1 MKIVMLA
8 DTYSPLLGGIQTH
21 VQTLAEYLSRSGHN
35 ITVVTSRPGHSPCFE
50 IRNGVN
56 IYRISGFLQSLP
68 FLFKDP
74 QRKYQPPVRDWLLM
88 AKLRNL
94 MKRERPDIIHAHGWT
109 LYSALP
115 LAAKFQIPIVV
126 TLHDY
131 RFVCPKIILMDGD
144 KICTKVLTS
153 HCIDCG
159 KGQYGLLK
167 SLFAYL
173 GVKSGVKRLKP
184 VAKFLAVSSFV
195 KEVYRKNLGLPDEK
209 IVVMPNFYREFTDG
223 EKPETKFELP
233 KDFVL
238 FVGALIPGK
247 GVRCVD

>member
-1 MKIVMLA
+1 MLA
-8 DTYSPLLGGIQTH
+8 DTYSPLLGGIETH

-50 IRNGVN
+50 VRNGVN
-56 IYRISGFLQSLP
+56 IYRINGFLQSLP

-109 LYSALP
+109 LFSALP
-115 LAAKFQIPIVV
+115 LATKFQIPIVI

-131 RFVCPKIILMDGD
+131 RFVCPKIIFMDGD

-153 HCIDCG
+153 HCMDCG
-159 KGQYGLLK
+159 KESYGLLK
-167 SLFAYL
+167 SFFAYR
-173 GVKSGVKRLKP
+173 GVKSGVKRLKL
-184 VAKFLAVSSFV
+184 VAKFMAVSSFV
-195 KEVYRKNLGLPDEK
+195 KQAYMKNLGLDDKE
-209 IVVMPNFYREFTDG
+209 IVVMPNFVWGFSHW
-223 EKPETKFELP
+223 
-233 KDFVL
+233 
-238 FVGALIPGK
+238 GK
-247 GVRCVD
+247 TGDKV